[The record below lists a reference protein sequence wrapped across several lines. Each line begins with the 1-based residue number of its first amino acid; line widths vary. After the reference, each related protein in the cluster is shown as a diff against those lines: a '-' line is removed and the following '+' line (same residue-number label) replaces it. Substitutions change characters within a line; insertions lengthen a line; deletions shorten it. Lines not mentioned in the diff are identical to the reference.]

1 MIVIAVM
8 LIVHRLE
15 IKEARDVQEA
25 AWRPSRTHIESHK
38 LTSKE
43 RAKGLIERA
52 SAEISKLDLNH
63 PPRC

>member
-1 MIVIAVM
+1 MIVTAVM
-8 LIVHRLE
+8 SIVHRLE

-25 AWRPSRTHIESHK
+25 AWLPSRTHIELGK
-38 LTSKE
+38 LISKE